1 MYFCVQEID
10 VLERAQYVCLCVCVC
25 VYLDMS
31 ECVYICKWIFKIELE
46 KQAFT
51 GAMHGLDFS
60 FQFCD
65 FSGKA
70 AIFKGLGLFK
80 VTLLKSQNAGKPRYV

>member
-1 MYFCVQEID
+1 
-10 VLERAQYVCLCVCVC
+10 
-25 VYLDMS
+25 
-31 ECVYICKWIFKIELE
+31 LE